1 MSRPVTDR
9 ARKEPDM
16 KKILSIVIALVL
28 IFVFASCKKLADEQA
43 AAPAQTAT
51 AAPEAT
57 PEAQAEIPNPIV
69 EVEGSA
75 DFSDLGFI
83 ITPHQQADSE
93 SYSIIGGKV
102 AQINFTLD
110 GKSYT
115 YRGAVTTEDISGVY
129 ETFDPDPQSLDLEG
143 PGFKISLVVKTIDGG
158 ASGALA
164 EWSYEDVRYTCYTSD
179 PTDFD
184 EMTDVLLPIVYND
197 LPFAACCG

>member
-1 MSRPVTDR
+1 MI
-9 ARKEPDM
+9 

-28 IFVFASCKKLADEQA
+28 IFAFASCKKLVNEQTQVT
-43 AAPAQTAT
+43 APIESAT
-51 AAPEAT
+51 AAPQAT

-69 EVEGSA
+69 EVDGAA

-83 ITPHQQADSE
+83 ITPHQQAESV

-143 PGFKISLVVKTIDGG
+143 PGFKVSLVVKTIDGG
-158 ASGALA
+158 AKGALA
-164 EWSYEDVRYTCYTSD
+164 EWSYEDVRYTFYTPD
-179 PTDFD
+179 PTSFD
-184 EMTDVLLPIVYND
+184 DLTDILLPIVYND

>member
-1 MSRPVTDR
+1 MCRPVTDG
-9 ARKEPDM
+9 ARKETDM

-28 IFVFASCKKLADEQA
+28 IFAFASCKKLADEQA

-51 AAPEAT
+51 AVPEAT

-83 ITPHQQADSE
+83 ITPHQQAESV

-143 PGFKISLVVKTIDGG
+143 PGFKVSLVVKTIDGG
-158 ASGALA
+158 ASGAVV
-164 EWSYEDVRYTCYTSD
+164 EWSYEDVRYTFYTPD
-179 PTDFD
+179 PTNFD
-184 EMTDVLLPIVYND
+184 DITDVLLPIVYND